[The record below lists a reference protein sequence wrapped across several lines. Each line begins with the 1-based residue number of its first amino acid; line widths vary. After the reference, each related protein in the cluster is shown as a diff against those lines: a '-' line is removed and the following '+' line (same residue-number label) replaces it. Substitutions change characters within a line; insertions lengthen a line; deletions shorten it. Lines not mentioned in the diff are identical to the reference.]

1 MNPLRN
7 RLLTVQKYVEELL
20 EHRDRE
26 LEQLKIRYDT
36 LKGERE
42 HEIVQMENIILE
54 LQLELCVCSM
64 DICQWGDCCPYLQTS
79 CSR

>member
-1 MNPLRN
+1 MHPLRN

-42 HEIVQMENIILE
+42 HEIVQMESIILE

-64 DICQWGDCCPYLQTS
+64 DICQ
-79 CSR
+79 

>member
-1 MNPLRN
+1 MHPLRN

-64 DICQWGDCCPYLQTS
+64 DICQ
-79 CSR
+79 